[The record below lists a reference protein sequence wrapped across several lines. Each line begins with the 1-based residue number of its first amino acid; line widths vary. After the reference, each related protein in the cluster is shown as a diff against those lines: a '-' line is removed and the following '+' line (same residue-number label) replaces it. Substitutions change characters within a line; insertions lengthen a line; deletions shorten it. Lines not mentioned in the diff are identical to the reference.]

1 MSGKLVAE
9 IRFTL
14 LLLCFVSDTL
24 QPLEQTTF
32 ASQFRAGVGKKKFF
46 LLLPN
51 PEKWCHKLEFGHNV
65 LFTILK
71 AHKTGQL

>member
-1 MSGKLVAE
+1 MTGKLVAE

-14 LLLCFVSDTL
+14 FLLCFVSDTL
-24 QPLEQTTF
+24 QPLEQMTF
-32 ASQFRAGVGKKKFF
+32 ASRFRAGVGKKKFF
-46 LLLPN
+46 LMLPN
-51 PEKWCHKLEFGHNV
+51 PEEWCHKLEFGHNV